1 LRYLKYILILIIV
14 FVVFF
19 PERANSQR
27 GRGGVENLPKF
38 DKRRY
43 HFGFLI
49 GVNQMNFALKTVDN
63 YESFDSLRYIKT
75 LPQLGFNIGIVGSL
89 RITDR
94 LNFRFVPTLAFGDRG
109 VQYEFVTKDGS
120 RLIQTKRVESTF
132 MDFPVYLKYKSRRLT
147 NAQAF
152 VLGGA
157 KYSVDLASQ
166 AKKRNKGDDIPVK
179 LRKSDYILEVGF
191 GFDFFLPYFKM
202 GTELKMSYGLRDL
215 LYREDNIYNNSI
227 NRLNTKI
234 FQFSLTFEG

>member
-1 LRYLKYILILIIV
+1 
-14 FVVFF
+14 
-19 PERANSQR
+19 
-27 GRGGVENLPKF
+27 
-38 DKRRY
+38 
-43 HFGFLI
+43 
-49 GVNQMNFALKTVDN
+49 MNFALKTVDN
-63 YESFDSLRYIKT
+63 YESFDSLRYITT

-157 KYSVDLASQ
+157 KYSIDLASQ